1 MAPYY
6 QGYDPNFKL
15 NTDDIKGIQALYGTI
30 SIVNQPEFQT
40 SRVKIQ
46 NRNNQKLKSLQK
58 PKLVESEY
66 VNIFIR
72 KKNGET

>member
-30 SIVNQPEFQT
+30 SIVYQPEFQT
-40 SRVKIQ
+40 SLVKI
-46 NRNNQKLKSLQK
+46 
-58 PKLVESEY
+58 
-66 VNIFIR
+66 
-72 KKNGET
+72 